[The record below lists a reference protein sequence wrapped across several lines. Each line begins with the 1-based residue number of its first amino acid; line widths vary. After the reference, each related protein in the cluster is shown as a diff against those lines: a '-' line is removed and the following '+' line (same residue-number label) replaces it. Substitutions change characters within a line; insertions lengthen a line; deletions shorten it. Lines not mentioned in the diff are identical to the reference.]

1 MFGRRFC
8 NKALVLSVG
17 QVYKAHSPSARS
29 ATYFCPLKL
38 CLAHTSA
45 NTNMKLPCLAP
56 ALCATI
62 AAVVLLGNA
71 HFRPTLSPPG
81 TTYLEPSAQRPGD
94 PAKGYEYLLYGN
106 YVSSGIPLKIYRQG
120 QHNSPLDLGR
130 KGDSQGIP
138 YSFNVVEHL
147 PADTA
152 GTAGRSTK
160 LVVPNCLTCHA
171 EMLNGQLVLGLGNN
185 SADHT
190 SYDDGSRFKVAAL
203 AIKLKY
209 GKKSPEWSGFMPLDR
224 SQESIGRL
232 IVTQVRGLNP
242 ADKIFAALAAH
253 RRTDDLSWLEKPQF
267 NVPTEVVPTDVP
279 AWWLMKKKNALY
291 YNGLGRGDFA
301 RLSAASGML
310 TMRDSAEARRID
322 EHFPDVMAWIRSLE
336 PPRYPY
342 PIDAEQAT
350 AGKKIFEKNC
360 SKCHGTYGDSVS
372 YPNLLVALDKIGTD
386 PLLSTTYQ
394 KYPEYHTWYN
404 QSWYGQGPYRGIL
417 QPNDGYVAP
426 PLDGIWA
433 TSPYLHNGSVPT
445 LDDVLNSPQRPKYW
459 TRKFDNSDYDPKKGG
474 WRYTTETTQKDRET
488 YDTTLP
494 GYGNGG
500 HRFGDKLSPAE
511 RQAVVEY
518 LKTL

>member
-1 MFGRRFC
+1 MRLHR
-8 NKALVLSVG
+8 
-17 QVYKAHSPSARS
+17 
-29 ATYFCPLKL
+29 
-38 CLAHTSA
+38 
-45 NTNMKLPCLAP
+45 LAP
-56 ALCATI
+56 TLTAVIVII
-62 AAVVLLGNA
+62 ALLGNA
-71 HFRPTLSPPG
+71 PHPAAPLPPG

-94 PAKGYEYLLYGN
+94 PAQGYHYLLYGD

-120 QHNSPLDLGR
+120 QPESRLDLGR
-130 KGDSQGIP
+130 EGDSRGIP
-138 YSFNVVEHL
+138 YSFNVVDHL
-147 PADTA
+147 RADTSRLA
-152 GTAGRSTK
+152 RRRLAEGEAIGRSAK
-160 LVVPNCLTCHA
+160 LVAPNCLTCHA
-171 EMLNGQLVLGLGNN
+171 EMLHGQLVVGLGNN

-190 SYDDGSRFKVAAL
+190 RYDDGNFKLTAL

-209 GKKSPEWSGFMPLDR
+209 GKKSPEWGGFAPIDR
-224 SQESIGRL
+224 AQQAVGPY

-242 ADKIFAALAAH
+242 ADKIFASLAAH
-253 RRTDDLSWLEKPQF
+253 RRTDDLSWLDEAQF
-267 NVPTEVVPTDVP
+267 KVPTEVVPTDVP

-310 TMRDSAEARRID
+310 TMRDSTEARRID
-322 EHFPDVMAWIRSLE
+322 ERFPDVMAWIRTLE
-336 PPRYPY
+336 PPKYPH
-342 PIDAEQAT
+342 PIDMVQVAEGQ
-350 AGKKIFEKNC
+350 KIFEKNC
-360 SKCHGTYGDSVS
+360 SRCHGTYGDSVS

-394 KYPEYHTWYN
+394 KFPEYHTWYN
-404 QSWYGQGPYRGIL
+404 QSWYGQGPHRGIL

-433 TSPYLHNGSVPT
+433 TAPYLHNGSVPT
-445 LDDVLNSPQRPKYW
+445 LEDLLNSPQRPKYW
-459 TRKFDNSDYDPKKGG
+459 VRKFNNADYDTQKGG
-474 WRYTTETTQKDRET
+474 WRYTTETTKKDHET

-511 RQAVVEY
+511 RRAVVEY